1 MRKHQTQTGPLPVTG
16 SETRLDWNLTARGC
30 FLVIQFV
37 LYFSLSP
44 LQPLGRFY
52 DYASCSLLATYAS
65 FKLFLTI
72 CPGVHSMHL

>member
-1 MRKHQTQTGPLPVTG
+1 MCKHQTQTGPLPVTG

-44 LQPLGRFY
+44 LQPAFGQILGLCFMFTFGY
-52 DYASCSLLATYAS
+52 
-65 FKLFLTI
+65 LFIL
-72 CPGVHSMHL
+72 